1 MARATTEKT
10 LRPHRAGLQPVQILA
25 GLVGLA
31 FLVFGVVGL
40 VRTGFGDFA
49 GHSHGTLLGFAINP
63 FHNVLHILSGLLGVL
78 MATASGLAR
87 MYGWILLI
95 AYGAVFVWGLMIT
108 GVIATNPISGMGD
121 PLHINVADNW
131 LHGGLAL
138 LGLIMAVL
146 PARKVVKT
154 EIPLDDG
161 HDREIPA
168 ETTGEHRLT
177 DRTTGENRLT
187 DRTAEHEPVTDRTAR
202 TEPATAPISAP
213 KHRRWDLR
221 TR

>member
-1 MARATTEKT
+1 MARATTAKT
-10 LRPHRAGLQPVQILA
+10 LRPHRAGLQPVQLLA

-31 FLVFGVVGL
+31 FLVFGIVGL

-63 FHNVLHILSGLLGVL
+63 FHNVLHVLSGLLGVL

-87 MYGWILLI
+87 TYGWLLLI
-95 AYGAVFVWGLMIT
+95 GYGAVFVWGLMIT

-121 PLHINVADNW
+121 PLHINAADNW

-138 LGLIMAVL
+138 LGLVMALL
-146 PARKVVKT
+146 PARKVVRT
-154 EIPLDDG
+154 VE
-161 HDREIPA
+161 EVPA
-168 ETTGEHRLT
+168 ETTGETPRE
-177 DRTTGENRLT
+177 TTGET
-187 DRTAEHEPVTDRTAR
+187 TAVTEPVTDRTAR
-202 TEPATAPISAP
+202 NEPATAPISTP